1 MIEQQKQ
8 AEMIQQKLSTR
19 VDGTFSIWDHP
30 NFTAK
35 LKLPDDYRPLTSL
48 VEALEVM
55 NRLSKETAQD
65 RLMVLKV
72 VGDAICA
79 NENQLRRYLSSKL
92 SYSQTSAYLT
102 AMRKYGFIDRHQCRL
117 SFSEE
122 DGEQTIKPPAPHT
135 LGIAGF
141 LLLSHYY
148 SGDYFAKPESWFG
161 NSYAIQRYVALNEIR
176 CRAVEAKIAKG
187 WSWMPRIGGKSKYRK
202 PTAVLNIAS
211 SSGAVV
217 DMLIFRAQLVQD
229 FIGYFKTLLEEY
241 RYLYDRDGRF
251 IIDKQSQ
258 TNYQIVVLSVST
270 LNMAKYIAEEIKLE
284 SFDFDIW
291 FLVDEL
297 FDKSE
302 GNFAKA
308 FVQKENGD
316 LRILELEF

>member
-1 MIEQQKQ
+1 MIEHQNQ
-8 AEMIQQKLSTR
+8 AEMIQQKLFTR
-19 VDGTFSIWDHP
+19 VDGSFSIWDHP

-35 LKLPDDYRPLTSL
+35 LKLPDDYRPLTKL

-55 NRLSKETAQD
+55 NRLSKEAAQE

-92 SYSQTSAYLT
+92 SNSKTSAHLT
-102 AMRKYGFIDRHQCRL
+102 AMRKYGFIDRFQSRL

-122 DGEQTIKPPAPHT
+122 DDEQTIKPPAPHT
-135 LGIAGF
+135 LGIAGY

-161 NSYAIQRYVALNEIR
+161 NPYAVQRYVALNEIR
-176 CRAVEAKIAKG
+176 CSAVEAKVAKG
-187 WSWMPRIGGKSKYRK
+187 WAWMPRIGGKSKYRK

-217 DMLIFRAQLVQD
+217 DMLIFRAQLAQD
-229 FIGYFKTLLEEY
+229 FVGYFKTLLEEY

-251 IIDKQSQ
+251 IIDKQSN

-284 SFDFDIW
+284 SYGFDVW

-297 FDKSE
+297 FDKNQS
-302 GNFAKA
+302 NFGKA
-308 FVQKENGD
+308 FAQKENED
-316 LRILELEF
+316 IRILDLEF